1 MSLPASLRCIGIV
14 EERLRHLCNESNQI
28 RVPWPSL
35 DGRLFLTTFAPEGP
49 GAQNLV
55 IANNKISEGGVNGG
69 PGAVILSRERM
80 VYSAAAHNPPVHQ
93 NIIFMDN
100 LISDVPGPAFYISS
114 ANDVILY
121 RNTLR
126 NTNSRVLE
134 NKWNGAGNLNFPI
147 VINDASN
154 ILLQGNSIGAASSGR
169 SPVFVDTA
177 NTTGVK
183 ISAD

>member
-1 MSLPASLRCIGIV
+1 
-14 EERLRHLCNESNQI
+14 
-28 RVPWPSL
+28 
-35 DGRLFLTTFAPEGP
+35 
-49 GAQNLV
+49 
-55 IANNKISEGGVNGG
+55 
-69 PGAVILSRERM
+69 
-80 VYSAAAHNPPVHQ
+80 
-93 NIIFMDN
+93 
-100 LISDVPGPAFYISS
+100 
-114 ANDVILY
+114 VILY

-154 ILLQGNSIGAASSGR
+154 ILLRRNSIGATSSGK

-177 NTTGVK
+177 TTAGVK